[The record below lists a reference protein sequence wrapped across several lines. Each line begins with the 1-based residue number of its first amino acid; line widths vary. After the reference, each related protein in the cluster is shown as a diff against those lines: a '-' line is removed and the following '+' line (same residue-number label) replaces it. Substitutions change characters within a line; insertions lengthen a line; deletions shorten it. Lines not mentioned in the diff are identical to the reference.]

1 MISGENV
8 LDYEQF
14 KRVRNLCGEK
24 SLPYLTPKTFAKLQV
39 SILSTICSD
48 KELDCFA

>member
-39 SILSTICSD
+39 SILPTISSN
-48 KELDCFA
+48 KKVRLF